1 MSLLIELFDYD
12 ELPSISSLGSVEVYE
27 GQNATFSAQ
36 VLRASSI
43 QYQVSSDGIS
53 WSNVAGAINSS
64 YTISNTSRASHNN
77 KLYRIIATNIHGQRI
92 SNIVTLK
99 VWNPLELGSNL
110 VVWMD
115 PTYGLFTE
123 RTGASAATP
132 TSNNGLVGT
141 WRARNGSINAVAATD
156 LQRGTYKSTGLNNT
170 PCVDVTST
178 GSTYNYSGLNSAFRN
193 AKYGYI
199 FAGCTHT
206 NSQGQFRFSI
216 PSRAR
221 LAMVFSS
228 GLARISAAHLNADG
242 FDLFTSSSTY
252 YALDEAFVAG
262 NELLWFDADRYSSYS
277 TYPKYIR
284 KNGARRNAAGYSAPH
299 VTDYNITGLS
309 YDIDN
314 TSVYMD
320 LRGKLSHIIAVNPS
334 IALTEQE
341 MRKIEGFINYKL
353 GSIY

>member
-1 MSLLIELFDYD
+1 MNLLIELFDYD
-12 ELPSISSLGSVEVYE
+12 ELPSISNLNSIEVYE
-27 GQNATFSAQ
+27 GQNAAFSAQ
-36 VLRASSI
+36 IAHADSV
-43 QYQVSSDGIS
+43 QYQVSSDGTNWTNI
-53 WSNVAGAINSS
+53 AGATNNT
-64 YTISNTSRASHNN
+64 YTITNTSRATHNN
-77 KLYRIIATNIHGQRI
+77 KLYRIIATNIHGEKI
-92 SNIVTLK
+92 SNVVTLK
-99 VWNPLELGSNL
+99 VWNPLELGSSL

-123 RTGASAATP
+123 RTGASATTP

-206 NSQGQFRFSI
+206 SSQGQFRFSI

-242 FDLFTSSSTY
+242 FDLFTSSAY
-252 YALDEAFVAG
+252 YVTDEAFVAG
-262 NELLWFDADRYSSYS
+262 NELLWFDVDRYSSYS

-284 KNGARRNAAGYSAPH
+284 KNGARKSATGNSPPYI
-299 VTDYNITGLS
+299 TDYNITGLS
-309 YDIDN
+309 HDIDN

-320 LRGKLSHIIAVNPS
+320 LKGKLSHIIAASPS
-334 IALTEQE
+334 NALTEQE
-341 MRKIEGFINYKL
+341 MQKIEGFINYKL
-353 GSIY
+353 GNIY